1 MKAPGWKVSS
11 ADDSFLHFLSSALHC
26 HGSFGLWNCPSD
38 WKDSIFKQTSSFFSL
53 FHRSHSHG
61 NCPEAHEEKKTV
73 LRSQRQPK
81 SLRFFSPRGQEN
93 PKQEAEQNQQQP
105 LTSQRAEQYG
115 AAAHLQSSSGCR
127 KRGVCFTKSSPM
139 MNCDT
144 ASPAAQTLEELL
156 ILTQDYFHKT
166 VP

>member
-1 MKAPGWKVSS
+1 MTASY
-11 ADDSFLHFLSSALHC
+11 
-26 HGSFGLWNCPSD
+26 
-38 WKDSIFKQTSSFFSL
+38 IFSL
-53 FHRSHSHG
+53 LLCIVMGHLDYGTAPQIGRIQYLNKQVLFSPCSIDHTAMATVLKPTR
-61 NCPEAHEEKKTV
+61 EKKTV